1 MSKVQS
7 LLAAVAASALALPVL
22 AGGPPFPYPAWKGVE
37 QAPKAAAA
45 ATATAPQDAASR
57 QVRDFEYVGGDAGWQ
72 LVQHHYIVVNG
83 RFEHA
88 SDCDHEMRMAER
100 PGAGGLGDAQYPGA

>member
-1 MSKVQS
+1 MSKVQL

-22 AGGPPFPYPAWKGVE
+22 AGGPPSPYPAWKGVK
-37 QAPKAAAA
+37 QAPKAA
-45 ATATAPQDAASR
+45 ATAPQDAASR

-100 PGAGGLGDAQYPGA
+100 PRADGLGDAQYPGA